1 MEFDIS
7 ETETLQGGPRVP
19 NSGHTLWCKF
29 MSTNLNFAREIS
41 RGGQGRTREGY
52 VRKKGTFGH

>member
-19 NSGHTLWCKF
+19 NSGHTQWCKF

-41 RGGQGRTREGY
+41 RGGRGRTREGY